1 MLKPL
6 NKRRGRRQGVRATWR
21 SLPLHVVILELV
33 EMKGGSLTDRELYE
47 SVRAVYDISY
57 TEMLKAL
64 MKLEL
69 QGKLKVSTAKEGTL
83 IVELLQNK

>member
-1 MLKPL
+1 
-6 NKRRGRRQGVRATWR
+6 VRATWR